1 MLAQDK
7 PANVLSRK
15 NRHNLFT
22 FSADVIKLDCFNC
35 TSSTSALQ
43 GCDLEMAP
51 YLKSRD
57 NMTLSDALW
66 DTILILLAYHNCF
79 KMFSNLEI
87 ERRTILVSSKLIVLV
102 LCPGHFS

>member
-7 PANVLSRK
+7 PANVLFPHTFGRLST

-22 FSADVIKLDCFNC
+22 FSADVIIFDCFNR
-35 TSSTSALQ
+35 TSNTSALH

-51 YLKSRD
+51 CLKSRG

-66 DTILILLAYHNCF
+66 DTILILLAPKPF
-79 KMFSNLEI
+79 L
-87 ERRTILVSSKLIVLV
+87 R
-102 LCPGHFS
+102 